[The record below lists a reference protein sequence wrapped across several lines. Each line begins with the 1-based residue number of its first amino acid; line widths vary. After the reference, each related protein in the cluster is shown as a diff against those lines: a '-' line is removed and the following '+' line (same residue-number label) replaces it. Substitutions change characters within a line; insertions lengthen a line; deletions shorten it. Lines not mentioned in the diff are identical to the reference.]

1 MEPKVSIII
10 LNWNGWEDTIECL
23 ESVYQINYSNYQ
35 VVLVDN
41 NSKDKSLEKIGEY
54 LDGQNPIRSEYYEY
68 NNDNKPIKLFD
79 LENYND
85 SIDNSLI
92 VIKNPENY
100 GFAGGNN
107 TGINFAMERLQPDYI
122 LLLNNDTVV
131 DKNILKEM
139 VETGNSM
146 ENIGF
151 IGPKTLFYGKQ
162 DIIQE
167 AGGGYVDY
175 GQCKV
180 EEIGFNEVDD
190 GSLDYYIEPDYIGG
204 ACLLIKAEVIEKIGP
219 LDSNYFMYWED
230 VDWCITG
237 QENGYKSAYEYKA
250 VIWHKYGS
258 SSENQFK
265 MYYLNRNR
273 LYFMRKH
280 AKGSEYLRFLSYFV
294 PYILFETIYQLI
306 RKNDTRMAKAHFKAM
321 LDGFKMAPKP
331 IYQK

>member
-23 ESVYQINYSNYQ
+23 ESVYQINYSNYN

-41 NSKDKSLEKIGEY
+41 YSEDESLKKIEEY
-54 LDGQNPIRSEYYEY
+54 LLGDIPIRSEYYGY
-68 NNDNKPIKLFD
+68 NSNNKPIQMV
-79 LENYND
+79 E
-85 SIDNSLI
+85 
-92 VIKNPENY
+92 PENY
-100 GFAGGNN
+100 HKGLDKNSVILIKNHENHGFARGNN
-107 TGINFAMERLQPDYI
+107 VGIDFAMDHLKMDYV

-131 DKNILKEM
+131 DKNFLKEL
-139 VETGNSM
+139 VETGESR

-151 IGPKTLFYGKQ
+151 IGPKILFYGKE

-167 AGGGYVDY
+167 AGGGNVNYR
-175 GQCKV
+175 QSKV

-204 ACLLIKAEVIEKIGP
+204 ACLLIKSEVIRSIGV

-237 QENGYKSAYEYKA
+237 LENGYKSAYEYKS

-280 AKGSEYLRFLSYFV
+280 AKGSDYLRFLGYFV
-294 PYILFETIYQLI
+294 PFIIFESCYQLI
-306 RKNDTRMAKAHFKAM
+306 RKNDIKMARAFFKGM
-321 LDGFKMAPKP
+321 IDGFKMSPKH
-331 IYQK
+331 Y